1 MSPAADPLVSNEPV
15 LPLFAGQGRSQ
26 TLPSDRA
33 HSKTR
38 KEPVQ
43 NTAASTEERTSQS
56 TEERFQLARY
66 CDCGHWMAL
75 MLFGFFLL
83 VDSSKYMADDLG
95 SVRAMGHSPVTAQ
108 SIVLL
113 QDILLVVLCL
123 LATLRHLLHLG
134 IRGVVDT
141 FFSME
146 LLRCLP
152 TAVLFSL
159 SNASLAHAIGLGVGA
174 ATAVSLGTLYMPMS
188 AFVSRWMFRRA
199 YGWLELHALALL
211 TFSSLTFCELRSRA
225 VGLSGGIRGASFVVL
240 YAALAC
246 AACLLAEHILKQ
258 RHVSHHQSELYWVQ
272 KARFDFWGLL
282 TSAMVLLYLGAP
294 PSPSTFQD
302 WGYLQVTDVVIR
314 VVQSLMAGLV
324 VKYWSTVAKA
334 VTQCCTMLVV
344 FFLGDVVLLGRSQG
358 NVCLYMLALTVA
370 LSAFLYQLGRRQTM
384 KQLEANA
391 ARQEL
396 QEAQEA
402 EEEVEDVV
410 FVSLQRTQSD
420 PTDTRSHGHGGGGAR
435 TFLYRAEAER
445 MAPDFQVC
453 CPAEFAPSSQQ
464 QLPSLIPQLPA
475 VDGLE
480 LLDQNWLEELRTRNS
495 QFVVW
500 MSSKKGVLVQLA
512 CVVIFVVFDS
522 ARTIVND
529 QYISGTPIVSQ
540 SITFAQFGA
549 SIVVGLVVSVAAEG
563 MTGFREALSWKEM
576 ALPVRDFAMFPCCY
590 LFLFEPDIHN
600 HGLQLWSQWDGEHG
614 PLAHF
619 IVIGNVYMPLSAL
632 LSRWIF
638 RRSYSFLEWVA
649 LTVLML
655 SASAFVL
662 LQNSASGSPSESIFN
677 TGISYVLLSV
687 VMSCLASM
695 LSEKIMKAGNSHFYI
710 QKVNLDVGSFFT
722 SILMLFVCGLTSKRD
737 QDAFWKK
744 RVVEDGRSRASK
756 HFCYSMMEAGIFV
769 AWNWQM
775 IIVLVVTLLQNWLAG
790 FVAKRLSTVIRSSA
804 QQLSLL
810 IVYFV
815 GDLLLNKKGFDWP
828 VGTTAL
834 VIALSVQVFVFAGQ
848 AAKDSAV
855 NCDSKQSMSTKSQ
868 IQIVQLLL
876 HEVSYA
882 GLAFTFCTTLIRWYY
897 CQGGV
902 KTRLLRLGF
911 ERVHNENQDFYKVC
925 EAGQV
930 PPFDVLL
937 TNPPFSAD
945 EHFSFVLDFAI
956 RSGKPWLMILPVHM
970 IFRNLFVNPTQD
982 LPWRPFV
989 VAPQKKYNF
998 KTPAPLPPPP
1008 TENRAKARSRSR
1020 LTHTLWVV
1028 HGSKGDRFQVPLA
1041 LLFSFPMR
1049 TRNCVKPRIAVISR
1063 HCILQIDIDN
1073 TCFVSCIAEAVV
1085 IFVIS
1090 SWDQLQEAVQHIE
1103 EDLLLAI
1110 YAAKCYKL
1118 QDACEPT
1125 PELLELCHQVS
1136 QPECRDD
1143 TWDAMMYHR
1152 IGQSWKTR
1160 RAELIWLDDK
1170 VAQVRQTAELLEA
1183 LDDCEPLHLPLL
1195 AHAAAD
1201 DPVGLEKMKQTLLE
1215 RLTL

>member
-15 LPLFAGQGRSQ
+15 LPLFSGQGRSQ

-43 NTAASTEERTSQS
+43 NTTASTEERTSQS
-56 TEERFQLARY
+56 TEERFQIARY

-83 VDSSKYMADDLG
+83 VDSSKYMAD
-95 SVRAMGHSPVTAQ
+95 VRAMGHSPVTAQ

-113 QDILLVVLCL
+113 QDLLLVVLCL
-123 LATLRHLLHLG
+123 LATMRHLG

-141 FFSME
+141 FFSLE

-225 VGLSGGIRGASFVVL
+225 VGLSGGISGASFVVL

-272 KARFDFWGLL
+272 KARFDIWGLL

-294 PSPSTFQD
+294 PSLSTFKD
-302 WGYLQVTDVVIR
+302 WGYLQVSDVVIR
-314 VVQSLMAGLV
+314 VVQSLMAGVV

-384 KQLEANA
+384 KQLEAA
-391 ARQEL
+391 DRQL
-396 QEAQEA
+396 QANVEAQE
-402 EEEVEDVV
+402 EEEIEDIV

-420 PTDTRSHGHGGGGAR
+420 PTDTRGHGHGGHADSAR
-435 TFLYRAEAER
+435 TFLYRPSEAER
-445 MAPDFQVC
+445 MPPDFQVC

-500 MSSKKGVLVQLA
+500 MSSKKGGLVQLA

-529 QYISGTPIVSQ
+529 QYINGTPIVSQ

-549 SIVVGLVVSVAAEG
+549 SILVGLVVSAAAEG
-563 MTGFREALSWKEM
+563 MTGFKDALSWKEILRCFPVATCFSLSQTFTIM
-576 ALPVRDFAMFPCCY
+576 AYSSGVSGM
-590 LFLFEPDIHN
+590 EN
-600 HGLQLWSQWDGEHG
+600 T
-614 PLAHF
+614 
-619 IVIGNVYMPLSAL
+619 VIGNVYMPLSAL

-744 RVVEDGRSRASK
+744 RVVEDGR
-756 HFCYSMMEAGIFV
+756 MEAGIFV

-848 AAKDSAV
+848 AAKE
-855 NCDSKQSMSTKSQ
+855 
-868 IQIVQLLL
+868 
-876 HEVSYA
+876 H
-882 GLAFTFCTTLIRWYY
+882 
-897 CQGGV
+897 
-902 KTRLLRLGF
+902 
-911 ERVHNENQDFYKVC
+911 VHQ
-925 EAGQV
+925 
-930 PPFDVLL
+930 P
-937 TNPPFSAD
+937 NP
-945 EHFSFVLDFAI
+945 
-956 RSGKPWLMILPVHM
+956 
-970 IFRNLFVNPTQD
+970 
-982 LPWRPFV
+982 
-989 VAPQKKYNF
+989 
-998 KTPAPLPPPP
+998 
-1008 TENRAKARSRSR
+1008 SR
-1020 LTHTLWVV
+1020 
-1028 HGSKGDRFQVPLA
+1028 
-1041 LLFSFPMR
+1041 
-1049 TRNCVKPRIAVISR
+1049 
-1063 HCILQIDIDN
+1063 
-1073 TCFVSCIAEAVV
+1073 
-1085 IFVIS
+1085 
-1090 SWDQLQEAVQHIE
+1090 
-1103 EDLLLAI
+1103 
-1110 YAAKCYKL
+1110 
-1118 QDACEPT
+1118 
-1125 PELLELCHQVS
+1125 
-1136 QPECRDD
+1136 
-1143 TWDAMMYHR
+1143 
-1152 IGQSWKTR
+1152 
-1160 RAELIWLDDK
+1160 
-1170 VAQVRQTAELLEA
+1170 
-1183 LDDCEPLHLPLL
+1183 
-1195 AHAAAD
+1195 AAAAA
-1201 DPVGLEKMKQTLLE
+1201 
-1215 RLTL
+1215 

>member
-83 VDSSKYMADDLG
+83 VDSSKYMAD
-95 SVRAMGHSPVTAQ
+95 VRAMGHSPVTAQ

-123 LATLRHLLHLG
+123 LATLRHLG

-563 MTGFREALSWKEM
+563 MTGFREALSWKEILRCFPVATCFSLSQTFTIM
-576 ALPVRDFAMFPCCY
+576 AYSSGVSGM
-590 LFLFEPDIHN
+590 EN
-600 HGLQLWSQWDGEHG
+600 T
-614 PLAHF
+614 
-619 IVIGNVYMPLSAL
+619 VIGNVYMPLSAL

-744 RVVEDGRSRASK
+744 RVVEDGR
-756 HFCYSMMEAGIFV
+756 MEAGIFV

-848 AAKDSAV
+848 AAKE
-855 NCDSKQSMSTKSQ
+855 
-868 IQIVQLLL
+868 
-876 HEVSYA
+876 H
-882 GLAFTFCTTLIRWYY
+882 
-897 CQGGV
+897 
-902 KTRLLRLGF
+902 
-911 ERVHNENQDFYKVC
+911 VHQE
-925 EAGQV
+925 
-930 PPFDVLL
+930 P
-937 TNPPFSAD
+937 NP
-945 EHFSFVLDFAI
+945 
-956 RSGKPWLMILPVHM
+956 
-970 IFRNLFVNPTQD
+970 
-982 LPWRPFV
+982 
-989 VAPQKKYNF
+989 
-998 KTPAPLPPPP
+998 
-1008 TENRAKARSRSR
+1008 NR
-1020 LTHTLWVV
+1020 T
-1028 HGSKGDRFQVPLA
+1028 
-1041 LLFSFPMR
+1041 
-1049 TRNCVKPRIAVISR
+1049 
-1063 HCILQIDIDN
+1063 
-1073 TCFVSCIAEAVV
+1073 
-1085 IFVIS
+1085 
-1090 SWDQLQEAVQHIE
+1090 
-1103 EDLLLAI
+1103 
-1110 YAAKCYKL
+1110 
-1118 QDACEPT
+1118 
-1125 PELLELCHQVS
+1125 
-1136 QPECRDD
+1136 
-1143 TWDAMMYHR
+1143 
-1152 IGQSWKTR
+1152 
-1160 RAELIWLDDK
+1160 
-1170 VAQVRQTAELLEA
+1170 
-1183 LDDCEPLHLPLL
+1183 
-1195 AHAAAD
+1195 AAAA
-1201 DPVGLEKMKQTLLE
+1201 
-1215 RLTL
+1215 

>member
-15 LPLFAGQGRSQ
+15 LPLFAGQGPSQ

-43 NTAASTEERTSQS
+43 NTTALAEERTSQS
-56 TEERFQLARY
+56 TEERFQITWY

-83 VDSSKYMADDLG
+83 VDSSKYTAD
-95 SVRAMGHSPVTAQ
+95 VRAMGHSPVTAQ

-113 QDILLVVLCL
+113 QDLLLVVLCL
-123 LATLRHLLHLG
+123 LATLRHLG

-141 FFSME
+141 FFSLE
-146 LLRCLP
+146 FLRCLP

-159 SNASLAHAIGLGVGA
+159 SNASLAHAIGLGIGA

-258 RHVSHHQSELYWVQ
+258 RHVSHRQRELYWVQ

-294 PSPSTFQD
+294 PSPSTFKD
-302 WGYLQVTDVVIR
+302 WSYLQVTDVVIR
-314 VVQSLMAGLV
+314 VVQSLMACLV
-324 VKYWSTVAKA
+324 VKHWSTVAKA
-334 VTQCCTMLVV
+334 VTQCCSMLVV

-370 LSAFLYQLGRRQTM
+370 LSVFLYQLGRRQTM
-384 KQLEANA
+384 KQLEAAA

-396 QEAQEA
+396 QAQEAQEA
-402 EEEVEDVV
+402 QEEVEDVV

-420 PTDTRSHGHGGGGAR
+420 PTGTRGHGSPGAR
-435 TFLYRAEAER
+435 SFLYRPSEAER
-445 MAPDFQVC
+445 MPPDFQVC

-563 MTGFREALSWKEM
+563 MTGFKDALSWKEILRCFPVATCFSLSQTFTIM
-576 ALPVRDFAMFPCCY
+576 AYSSGVSGM
-590 LFLFEPDIHN
+590 EN
-600 HGLQLWSQWDGEHG
+600 T
-614 PLAHF
+614 
-619 IVIGNVYMPLSAL
+619 VIGNVYMPLSAL

-638 RRSYSFLEWVA
+638 RRSYSFLEWIA

-722 SILMLFVCGLTSKRD
+722 SILMLFVCGITSKRD

-744 RVVEDGRSRASK
+744 RVVEDGR
-756 HFCYSMMEAGIFV
+756 MEAGIFV
-769 AWNWQM
+769 AWNLQM

-848 AAKDSAV
+848 A
-855 NCDSKQSMSTKSQ
+855 TKEH
-868 IQIVQLLL
+868 VH
-876 HEVSYA
+876 HE
-882 GLAFTFCTTLIRWYY
+882 
-897 CQGGV
+897 
-902 KTRLLRLGF
+902 
-911 ERVHNENQDFYKVC
+911 
-925 EAGQV
+925 
-930 PPFDVLL
+930 P
-937 TNPPFSAD
+937 NP
-945 EHFSFVLDFAI
+945 
-956 RSGKPWLMILPVHM
+956 
-970 IFRNLFVNPTQD
+970 
-982 LPWRPFV
+982 
-989 VAPQKKYNF
+989 
-998 KTPAPLPPPP
+998 
-1008 TENRAKARSRSR
+1008 SR
-1020 LTHTLWVV
+1020 
-1028 HGSKGDRFQVPLA
+1028 
-1041 LLFSFPMR
+1041 
-1049 TRNCVKPRIAVISR
+1049 
-1063 HCILQIDIDN
+1063 
-1073 TCFVSCIAEAVV
+1073 
-1085 IFVIS
+1085 
-1090 SWDQLQEAVQHIE
+1090 
-1103 EDLLLAI
+1103 
-1110 YAAKCYKL
+1110 
-1118 QDACEPT
+1118 
-1125 PELLELCHQVS
+1125 
-1136 QPECRDD
+1136 
-1143 TWDAMMYHR
+1143 
-1152 IGQSWKTR
+1152 
-1160 RAELIWLDDK
+1160 
-1170 VAQVRQTAELLEA
+1170 
-1183 LDDCEPLHLPLL
+1183 
-1195 AHAAAD
+1195 AAAA
-1201 DPVGLEKMKQTLLE
+1201 
-1215 RLTL
+1215 